1 MVVSWAALVAQPKP
15 AETPQ
20 QQAARLKAEAEKKSA
35 DAAKALD
42 ERAKTLCALVQAQCG
57 SASSG
62 GVSGNYSAYQLE
74 VKGEWTLAEIKLAF
88 TKWKQIY
95 VNAGTLESL
104 NVHMMGPAAKWT
116 GSRQGNSQANFIR
129 LLQAGKTWSV
139 NVHIN
144 HNG

>member
-1 MVVSWAALVAQPKP
+1 MSWAALAAKPKP
-15 AETPQ
+15 AETPE
-20 QQAARLKAEAEKKSA
+20 QQAARLKAEAEKKA
-35 DAAKALD
+35 AEAAKALD
-42 ERAKTLCALVQAQCG
+42 ERATTLCSLVEAQCG
-57 SASSG
+57 SAASG
-62 GVSGNYSAYQLE
+62 GISGNYSAYQLQ

-116 GSRQGNSQANFIR
+116 GDRQGKSQANFIR

-144 HNG
+144 HKD